1 MAHREMTAA
10 GAPVIRIRWNPS
22 QMLSLPQDVLIV
34 EDDPIILLDLE
45 ATVLKL
51 GVKRVR
57 AAGTVEAAM
66 EMLAYRVP
74 DFALLDIGLLRDNSF
89 TVAKRLALLRIP
101 FAFVTGYGSDKLPSE
116 LAQTPTISKP
126 FSTEALLAALQR
138 FGGCMVPPI

>member
-1 MAHREMTAA
+1 MTAA

-45 ATVLKL
+45 DTILKL

-57 AAGTVEAAM
+57 AAGTVEGAM
-66 EMLAYRVP
+66 EMIAYRVP

-89 TVAKRLALLRIP
+89 AVAKRLALLRIP

-116 LAQTPTISKP
+116 LP
-126 FSTEALLAALQR
+126 R
-138 FGGCMVPPI
+138 RPPYRNPSRPKRC